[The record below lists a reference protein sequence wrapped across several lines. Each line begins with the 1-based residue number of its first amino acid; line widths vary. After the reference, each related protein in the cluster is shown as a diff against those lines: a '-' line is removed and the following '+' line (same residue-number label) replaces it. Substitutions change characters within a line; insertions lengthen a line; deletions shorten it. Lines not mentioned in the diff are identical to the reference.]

1 METTE
6 WEARKRKLFTEHLPY
21 ELDMFEQAAAF
32 IMSPENKNLGPDLSD
47 WFRRMS
53 ALEAF
58 WIHARNLE
66 EFFTQNAPS
75 PDGELS
81 TASAKDFAP
90 DFSSQLGLG
99 SVIEKIHAQVA
110 HLWYKRESGW
120 PEQLGHEIKWVKA
133 QIDADVRRF
142 EGELHADWRP
152 LWKQR
157 QTVQFT
163 GAVIPQLC
171 SSCQSGSWALTI
183 SNQPGKDFVYRAG
196 DERC

>member
-6 WEARKRKLFTEHLPY
+6 WEARKHELFTKHLPY

-32 IMSPENKNLGPDLSD
+32 IMSPENENLRPGLSD

-58 WIHARNLE
+58 WIHARNLH
-66 EFFTQNAPS
+66 EFLIQKDPS
-75 PDGELS
+75 PYGELN

-90 DFSSQLGLG
+90 NFNSKLRLGE
-99 SVIEKIHAQVA
+99 VIEKIHAQVA

-120 PEQLGHEIKWVKA
+120 PKQLGHQIDWVKEE
-133 QIDADVRRF
+133 IDADVCRF
-142 EGELHADWRP
+142 EGKLRDDWHR
-152 LWKQR
+152 LWKPR
-157 QTVQFT
+157 QPVKFT

-171 SSCQSGSWALTI
+171 ASCQSASWASTI
-183 SNQPGKDFVYRAG
+183 STQFGKNFEYG
-196 DERC
+196 PEDERF